1 DPSGGAGLQAD
12 LKTFASL
19 HCYGMTTI
27 TALTAQNTC
36 GVDSIYSLP
45 ASFVRQQLKSVFSD
59 INIDAIKIG
68 MLERE
73 EIVVEVAQF
82 LEEKGVAK
90 LPPLV
95 V

>member
-1 DPSGGAGLQAD
+1 
-12 LKTFASL
+12 
-19 HCYGMTTI
+19 
-27 TALTAQNTC
+27 
-36 GVDSIYSLP
+36 
-45 ASFVRQQLKSVFSD
+45 
-59 INIDAIKIG
+59 

-95 V
+95 VDPVIYAKSGDQIIDNNAINILKEKIIPFATLLTPNRQEACR